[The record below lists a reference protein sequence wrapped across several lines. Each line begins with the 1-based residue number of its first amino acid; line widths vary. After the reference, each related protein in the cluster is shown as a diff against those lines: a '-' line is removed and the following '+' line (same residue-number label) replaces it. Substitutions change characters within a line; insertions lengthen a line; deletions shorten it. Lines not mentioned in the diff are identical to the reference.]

1 MISAGW
7 NRLGGRAGLGRARER
22 QRGPGV
28 HRVDPSQ
35 HDAGIAAVSVAIL
48 FPAILALVFTVIQA
62 GIYYHTQQWAAAAAD
77 RAVDR
82 AAQAGSTLEEGQAA
96 GLDFLAGSICGD
108 PLVEPSAPPSG
119 PGTAGERVRF
129 TVTCQVPGPLAS
141 IAPEVSATSTAPVE
155 RFIPETERS

>member
-1 MISAGW
+1 M
-7 NRLGGRAGLGRARER
+7 
-22 QRGPGV
+22 
-28 HRVDPSQ
+28 
-35 HDAGIAAVSVAIL
+35 AAVNVAIL

-77 RAVDR
+77 RAVAR
-82 AAQAGSTLEEGQAA
+82 AGQAGSTVEEGQTA
-96 GLDFLAGSICGD
+96 GLEFLSGSICGE
-108 PLVEPSAPPSG
+108 PLVEPTEPPSD

-129 TVTCQVPGPLAS
+129 TVTCQVAGPLAA